1 MCRKI
6 ILFFDVVVVVVSF
19 FFRFLSSL
27 DTAGCSGLGR
37 NEEWLLSGRHWSTS
51 ATFLIIWNT
60 IFVVINAGIFP
71 VLDFLFRCP
80 LTNNNGERIQCSGRL
95 ETECLVVS
103 CFAGFVF
110 YWGRRKSS
118 SKWSTGYIYKYMGQ
132 NNLPRTWRTP
142 NSST

>member
-6 ILFFDVVVVVVSF
+6 ILFFDVVVVSF
-19 FFRFLSSL
+19 FQILSSL

-37 NEEWLLSGRHWSTS
+37 KEEWLLSGRHWSTS

-60 IFVVINAGIFP
+60 VFVVINAGIFP

-80 LTNNNGERIQCSGRL
+80 LTDNNGERIQCSGRL
-95 ETECLVVS
+95 EPECLVVN

-118 SKWSTGYIYKYMGQ
+118 SM
-132 NNLPRTWRTP
+132 
-142 NSST
+142 